1 MQLYGLNEVNLTLED
16 LQNGSLARHA
26 SAFEAKSKKGMKQIT
41 PDISTEQTLAV
52 KLTDECMQ
60 CGDDKLKKKIC
71 QAFKMACI
79 NYSPSPVLYR
89 GQKFDRKKLIEVKR
103 TMLDC
108 EWEKTL
114 KNAPFD
120 YLFG

>member
-26 SAFEAKSKKGMKQIT
+26 SAFEAKSKKGMKYIT

-71 QAFKMACI
+71 
-79 NYSPSPVLYR
+79 
-89 GQKFDRKKLIEVKR
+89 
-103 TMLDC
+103 
-108 EWEKTL
+108 
-114 KNAPFD
+114 
-120 YLFG
+120 